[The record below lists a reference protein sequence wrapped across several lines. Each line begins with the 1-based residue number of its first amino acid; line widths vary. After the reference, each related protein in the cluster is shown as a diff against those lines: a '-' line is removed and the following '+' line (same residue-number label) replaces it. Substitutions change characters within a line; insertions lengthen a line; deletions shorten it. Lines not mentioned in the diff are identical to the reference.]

1 VAFIRHPPGVLFVKI
16 ILVAAALAA
25 LAAPAFAEG
34 QWTAAP
40 AQKASEQGFV
50 AGGAIWN
57 CDDAGCRTT
66 SDTSSA
72 DSMSSCRGL
81 AREVGGLTAFQ
92 TGAQAFSAE
101 RLATCNATVAKT
113 KQLAFQKR

>member
-1 VAFIRHPPGVLFVKI
+1 MKI
-16 ILVAAALAA
+16 IIVAAALAA

-34 QWTAAP
+34 QWTATP
-40 AQKASEQGFV
+40 VQKASEQGFV

-57 CDDAGCRTT
+57 CDGDGCRTM

-72 DSMSSCRGL
+72 ESMASCRAL

-92 TGAQAFSAE
+92 TGAQTFNAE

-113 KQLAFQKR
+113 KQLAKR